1 MSPNYNVQHRN
12 DGQLL
17 PIKAPQPFS
26 ESHWWHIMLI
36 SGLGPALEAIYNTLM
51 QRSQIQYFY
60 SLKALLH
67 SLTNLSVGA
76 PTSTNPLHSSE
87 LKRITTRHRS
97 TLIKVRSSAS
107 SVGIGPAHARGSR
120 SFSPLASTGGQCSDP
135 TSSPLFERLSVLELT
150 HHNFDLCKKY
160 VSMI

>member
-120 SFSPLASTGGQCSDP
+120 SFSLDWGTMFWSDLKSTLREIVRFGINPSQFWP
-135 TSSPLFERLSVLELT
+135 
-150 HHNFDLCKKY
+150 
-160 VSMI
+160 M